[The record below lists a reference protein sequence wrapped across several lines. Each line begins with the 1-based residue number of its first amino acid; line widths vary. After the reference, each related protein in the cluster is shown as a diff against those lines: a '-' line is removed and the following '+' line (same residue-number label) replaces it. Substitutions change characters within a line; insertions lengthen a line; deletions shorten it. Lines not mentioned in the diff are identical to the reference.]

1 MTMVQRLIE
10 GLGNGTKN
18 MLTQKRII
26 TYLMHNHSSTIPD
39 LAKDIDLS
47 IPTVTKFVMELVE
60 EGYMLNST
68 CKCNRILINNLFKF
82 FVWREVSKSFTRSI
96 IEFMFNPLNLFVG
109 YFTKVLTLWDILPDK
124 PVGVF
129 IGTTFP

>member
-1 MTMVQRLIE
+1 MVQRLIE

-47 IPTVTKFVMELVE
+47 IPTVTKFVMELVTV
-60 EGYMLNST
+60 GIQRT
-68 CKCNRILINNLFKF
+68 G
-82 FVWREVSKSFTRSI
+82 
-96 IEFMFNPLNLFVG
+96 NPE
-109 YFTKVLTLWDILPDK
+109 P
-124 PVGVF
+124 
-129 IGTTFP
+129 

>member
-1 MTMVQRLIE
+1 MNSKEQKLAVLIDADNVPYANIK
-10 GLGNGTKN
+10 G
-18 MLTQKRII
+18 MLEEIAKYGILTIKRIYGDW
-26 TYLMHNHSSTIPD
+26 T
-39 LAKDIDLS
+39 K
-47 IPTVTKFVMELVE
+47 PTVAGWKS
-60 EGYMLNST
+60 MLNST

-96 IEFMFNPLNLFVG
+96 IEFIFNPLNLFVG